1 MPPGR
6 HRNRP
11 RHSCAPKARG
21 GAKASSRVQ
30 SGCLLPKGYLRRR
43 YTRRAAGTSSHSS
56 APPGPGCDMLHPSSS
71 AVEPGAGTPPVF
83 VALGTGEGVLVAFGV
98 AVAVGV
104 GVFVGTADAVGVGV
118 SVGGGIVA
126 VSVGVEVGVSVG
138 VSVSLGVGAGAQMPS
153 TQT

>member
-1 MPPGR
+1 M
-6 HRNRP
+6 
-11 RHSCAPKARG
+11 
-21 GAKASSRVQ
+21 
-30 SGCLLPKGYLRRR
+30 
-43 YTRRAAGTSSHSS
+43 RAAGTSNQSS

-104 GVFVGTADAVGVGV
+104 LVGTADDAVGVAV
-118 SVGGGIVA
+118 LGGGIVA